1 MSAPAIVPPAGS
13 SQPAFRRFS
22 VGEYQRMIETGILTD
37 ADKVELIEGYVELK
51 MPRNPAHDGSIDLA
65 NGRLSS
71 LLLPGW
77 FIRVQQAIEL
87 SDSQPEPDVSVVR
100 GNRRSFVA
108 RHPSPA
114 DVGML
119 AEVSDSS
126 LDRDRI
132 DKGRIYA
139 RARIPI
145 YWIINL
151 IDRQVEVYTDPSGPT
166 ATPAYAKR
174 QIFKV
179 GDAVPVVLDS
189 ALVGSIPVAELM
201 P

>member
-1 MSAPAIVPPAGS
+1 MSAPAIVPPVRS

-22 VGEYQRMIETGILTD
+22 VGEYHQMIETGILTD
-37 ADKVELIEGYVELK
+37 EDKVELIEGYVELK
-51 MPRNPAHDGSIDLA
+51 MPRNPAHDSTVQATTKRIFRVLPKDWDL
-65 NGRLSS
+65 
-71 LLLPGW
+71 
-77 FIRVQQAIEL
+77 RVQLAVTL
-87 SDSQPEPDVSVVR
+87 TDSEPEPDAAVVR
-100 GNRRSFVA
+100 GDESAYRIH
-108 RHPSPA
+108 HPSPA

-166 ATPAYAKR
+166 AAPAYAKR

>member
-1 MSAPAIVPPAGS
+1 
-13 SQPAFRRFS
+13 
-22 VGEYQRMIETGILTD
+22 
-37 ADKVELIEGYVELK
+37 
-51 MPRNPAHDGSIDLA
+51 
-65 NGRLSS
+65 
-71 LLLPGW
+71 
-77 FIRVQQAIEL
+77 
-87 SDSQPEPDVSVVR
+87 
-100 GNRRSFVA
+100 
-108 RHPSPA
+108 
-114 DVGML
+114 ML

-126 LDRDRI
+126 LDRDRN

-151 IDRQVEVYTDPSGPT
+151 FDRQVEVYTDPSGPT
-166 ATPAYAKR
+166 AAPAYAKR

-179 GDAVPVVLDS
+179 GDAVPVMLDG